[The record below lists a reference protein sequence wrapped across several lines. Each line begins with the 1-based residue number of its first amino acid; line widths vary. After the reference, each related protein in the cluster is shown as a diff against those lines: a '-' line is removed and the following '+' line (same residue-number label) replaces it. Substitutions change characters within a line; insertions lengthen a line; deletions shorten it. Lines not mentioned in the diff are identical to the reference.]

1 MTTPSVPDSGQT
13 PYPRLNYTTF
23 TMHIAHKYRL
33 LGSILAFSAVLLGA
47 FGAHA
52 LKQTLSA
59 HDSIQTWETAVRYQM
74 WHALGLILLSLINER
89 QALPKMIGPCLVIG
103 TLLFSGSLYGLALDG
118 PNWLGPITPLGGLCL
133 IAGWALLAYA
143 CVKNKAP
150 SLGLLSGHSGDAPQ
164 RKATQRIR

>member
-1 MTTPSVPDSGQT
+1 MTTPSVPDPGQT
-13 PYPRLNYTTF
+13 PYPRLHYTTF
-23 TMHIAHKYRL
+23 TMHIAHNYRL

-59 HDSIQTWETAVRYQM
+59 HESVQTWETAVRYQM

>member
-1 MTTPSVPDSGQT
+1 VIATPSVLNNSQT
-13 PYPRLNYTTF
+13 LYSRLNYTTF
-23 TMHIAHKYRL
+23 TMHIAHNYRL
-33 LGSILAFSAVLLGA
+33 LGSILAFCAVLLGA

-74 WHALGLILLSLINER
+74 WHALGLILLSLICER
-89 QALPKMIGPCLVIG
+89 QVLPKMIGPCFFIG

-143 CVKNKAP
+143 CVKNKA
-150 SLGLLSGHSGDAPQ
+150 Q
-164 RKATQRIR
+164 

>member
-1 MTTPSVPDSGQT
+1 
-13 PYPRLNYTTF
+13 
-23 TMHIAHKYRL
+23 MHIAHKYRL

-74 WHALGLILLSLINER
+74 WHALGLILLSLICER
-89 QALPKMIGPCLVIG
+89 QALPKMIGPCFFIG

-118 PNWLGPITPLGGLCL
+118 PRWLGPITPLGGLCL
-133 IAGWALLAYA
+133 IAGWALLAYS
-143 CVKNKAP
+143 CVKNK
-150 SLGLLSGHSGDAPQ
+150 SQ
-164 RKATQRIR
+164 

>member
-1 MTTPSVPDSGQT
+1 
-13 PYPRLNYTTF
+13 
-23 TMHIAHKYRL
+23 MHIAHNYRL
-33 LGSILAFSAVLLGA
+33 FGSILALSAVLLGA

-74 WHALGLILLSLINER
+74 WHALGLILLSLISER
-89 QALPKMIGPCLVIG
+89 QTLPKMTGACFVIG

-133 IAGWALLAYA
+133 IAGWALLAYS
-143 CVKNKAP
+143 CVKNK
-150 SLGLLSGHSGDAPQ
+150 SQ
-164 RKATQRIR
+164 